1 MATDS
6 NSTMECQNIPL
17 PTSRP
22 SSPELSTPCEQ
33 LIQIHSNI
41 RKFSLLAKGTEDSL
55 RLLSPYMKANDPEV
69 VDLFARLKYYQEQHH
84 DAECEYGTLY
94 CTTPGCTVHGT
105 PPPTP
110 NISQQE
116 FPALPKINSQKRKEN
131 DDGFVSPTR
140 RQTIK
145 KPNLILSPNFT
156 LETDNKFSNLKQQ
169 EIAGTSN
176 DNTTTNDPP
185 PPTNTP
191 KTYLPPPIMLKT
203 SEKTREHMKV
213 ITTAFP
219 NIRSKLSGELIKLY
233 TNTSIDYHKLLN
245 LLDQHQF
252 QYHVITP
259 KDERPIKVV
268 IKGLPCNTDIN
279 DIKSDL
285 TDQGFTDTKVS
296 QLIGRITKQKLPV
309 FMITLPRNIN
319 NAKIFQIKTLSYLS
333 IRVEGYEG
341 TGVTQCYKCNR
352 FNHTSDNCH
361 MIPRCLKCGEAHQ
374 TKDCPIQRVETAY
387 CINCQ
392 TYGHMANYSKC
403 PLFPK
408 PRKGKTT
415 KNNYTTVVD
424 SIVRPNITYAQ
435 ATNNKKSDQYKN
447 TQQMAPRVND
457 APAISSQN
465 QTNRPFNK
473 PPATQELNLIENS
486 PQFAIVQT
494 LQQTMHTLAIL
505 TQQIASLNFNA
516 LAPQKI

>member
-1 MATDS
+1 MAMDS
-6 NSTMECQNIPL
+6 NSNMECQNIPL

-22 SSPELSTPCEQ
+22 STPELSTPCEQ

-84 DAECEYGTLY
+84 NAECEYGTLY

-185 PPTNTP
+185 PSANTP
-191 KTYLPPPIMLKT
+191 RTYLPPPIMLKT
-203 SEKTREHMKV
+203 SAETREHMKV

-233 TNTSIDYHKLLN
+233 TNT
-245 LLDQHQF
+245 
-252 QYHVITP
+252 
-259 KDERPIKVV
+259 
-268 IKGLPCNTDIN
+268 
-279 DIKSDL
+279 
-285 TDQGFTDTKVS
+285 
-296 QLIGRITKQKLPV
+296 
-309 FMITLPRNIN
+309 
-319 NAKIFQIKTLSYLS
+319 
-333 IRVEGYEG
+333 
-341 TGVTQCYKCNR
+341 
-352 FNHTSDNCH
+352 
-361 MIPRCLKCGEAHQ
+361 
-374 TKDCPIQRVETAY
+374 
-387 CINCQ
+387 
-392 TYGHMANYSKC
+392 
-403 PLFPK
+403 FP
-408 PRKGKTT
+408 
-415 KNNYTTVVD
+415 
-424 SIVRPNITYAQ
+424 
-435 ATNNKKSDQYKN
+435 
-447 TQQMAPRVND
+447 
-457 APAISSQN
+457 
-465 QTNRPFNK
+465 
-473 PPATQELNLIENS
+473 
-486 PQFAIVQT
+486 
-494 LQQTMHTLAIL
+494 
-505 TQQIASLNFNA
+505 
-516 LAPQKI
+516 

>member
-1 MATDS
+1 MATDLIS
-6 NSTMECQNIPL
+6 DMECKNIPL

-22 SSPELSTPCEQ
+22 STPEHSTPCEE
-33 LIQIHSNI
+33 LVILHNNI

-55 RLLSPYMKANDPEV
+55 RLLSPYMKADDPEV
-69 VDLFARLKYYQEQHH
+69 VDLFARLKYYQEQHRN
-84 DAECEYGTLY
+84 AE
-94 CTTPGCTVHGT
+94 
-105 PPPTP
+105 
-110 NISQQE
+110 
-116 FPALPKINSQKRKEN
+116 FNSQKRKEN

-145 KPNLILSPNFT
+145 KPNLILSPNFNV
-156 LETDNKFSNLKQQ
+156 ETNNKFSNLNQQ

-185 PPTNTP
+185 PSTNTP

-203 SEKTREHMKV
+203 SEETRETREHMKI
-213 ITTAFP
+213 ITTDFP

-233 TNTSIDYHKLLN
+233 TNTSIDYHKLIN
-245 LLDQHQF
+245 LLNQHRF

-268 IKGLPCNTDIN
+268 IKGLPRNTDIN

-285 TDQGFTDTKVS
+285 VDQGFNETKVS

-309 FMITLPRNIN
+309 FMITLPRNIHN
-319 NAKIFQIKTLSYLS
+319 TKIFQLKTLGYLS

-361 MIPRCLKCGEAHQ
+361 MHPRCLKCGEAHQ
-374 TKDCPIQRVETAY
+374 TKDCSIQRTETAF

-392 TYGHMANYSKC
+392 AYGHMANYSKC

-408 PRKGKTT
+408 PRKGTT
-415 KNNYTTVVD
+415 TRNNYSTVVD
-424 SIVRPNITYAQ
+424 SIVRPNTTYAQ
-435 ATNNKKSDQYKN
+435 AANNKKPDQHKN
-447 TQQMAPRVND
+447 TQQMAPRVKD
-457 APAISSQN
+457 APAISPQN
-465 QTNRPFNK
+465 QTNRSFTK
-473 PPATQELNLIENS
+473 PPTTQEFNLIENS

-516 LAPQKI
+516 LAPHPKKQIDLKKRKN

>member
-6 NSTMECQNIPL
+6 NSNMECQNIPL

-22 SSPELSTPCEQ
+22 STPELSTPCEQ

-55 RLLSPYMKANDPEV
+55 RILSPYMKANDPEV

-84 DAECEYGTLY
+84 NAECEYGTLY

-116 FPALPKINSQKRKEN
+116 FPALPKITSQKRKEN

-145 KPNLILSPNFT
+145 KPNVILSPNFT
-156 LETDNKFSNLKQQ
+156 HETDNKFSNLKQQ

-185 PPTNTP
+185 PSANTP
-191 KTYLPPPIMLKT
+191 RTYLPPPIMLKT
-203 SEKTREHMKV
+203 SAETREHMKV

-219 NIRSKLSGELIKLY
+219 NIRSKLFGELIKLY

-285 TDQGFTDTKVS
+285 TDQGFTDNKVS
-296 QLIGRITKQKLPV
+296 QLIGRITTQKLPV

-319 NAKIFQIKTLSYLS
+319 NAKIFQLKTLSYLS

-352 FNHTSDNCH
+352 FNHTPDNCH

-392 TYGHMANYSKC
+392 AYGHMANYSKC

-408 PRKGKTT
+408 PRKGKTI

-473 PPATQELNLIENS
+473 PPLLKNL
-486 PQFAIVQT
+486 T
-494 LQQTMHTLAIL
+494 
-505 TQQIASLNFNA
+505 
-516 LAPQKI
+516 

>member
-1 MATDS
+1 
-6 NSTMECQNIPL
+6 MECQNIPL
-17 PTSRP
+17 PTSR
-22 SSPELSTPCEQ
+22 SSTPELSTPCEQ

-41 RKFSLLAKGTEDSL
+41 RKFSLLAKGTDY
-55 RLLSPYMKANDPEV
+55 LLAETPLALHEGLANKPMIRTLGYWRV
-69 VDLFARLKYYQEQHH
+69 VDLFARR
-84 DAECEYGTLY
+84 
-94 CTTPGCTVHGT
+94 
-105 PPPTP
+105 
-110 NISQQE
+110 NITRSQSSTGRHPE
-116 FPALPKINSQKRKEN
+116 
-131 DDGFVSPTR
+131 
-140 RQTIK
+140 
-145 KPNLILSPNFT
+145 SPNFT

-185 PPTNTP
+185 PAANTP

-203 SEKTREHMKV
+203 SEETREHMKV

-259 KDERPIKVV
+259 KDEWPIKVV

-319 NAKIFQIKTLSYLS
+319 NAKIFQLKTLSYLS

-374 TKDCPIQRVETAY
+374 TKDCPIQRVETASS
-387 CINCQ
+387 INCQ
-392 TYGHMANYSKC
+392 AYGHMANYSKC

-408 PRKGKTT
+408 PRKGKTI

-473 PPATQELNLIENS
+473 PPATQEFNLIENS
-486 PQFAIVQT
+486 PQFAILQT

-516 LAPQKI
+516 LAPHPKI

>member
-1 MATDS
+1 
-6 NSTMECQNIPL
+6 
-17 PTSRP
+17 
-22 SSPELSTPCEQ
+22 
-33 LIQIHSNI
+33 
-41 RKFSLLAKGTEDSL
+41 
-55 RLLSPYMKANDPEV
+55 MKANDPEV

-84 DAECEYGTLY
+84 NAECEYGTLY

-110 NISQQE
+110 NTSQQE

-156 LETDNKFSNLKQQ
+156 RETDNKFSNLKQQ

-176 DNTTTNDPP
+176 DNNTTNDPP
-185 PPTNTP
+185 PSTNTP
-191 KTYLPPPIMLKT
+191 KTYSPPPIMLKA

-245 LLDQHQF
+245 LLDQHHF
-252 QYHVITP
+252 QYQVITP

-309 FMITLPRNIN
+309 FMITFPRNIN
-319 NAKIFQIKTLSYLS
+319 NAKIFQIKTLSLS
-333 IRVEGYEG
+333 L
-341 TGVTQCYKCNR
+341 
-352 FNHTSDNCH
+352 H
-361 MIPRCLKCGEAHQ
+361 
-374 TKDCPIQRVETAY
+374 
-387 CINCQ
+387 
-392 TYGHMANYSKC
+392 
-403 PLFPK
+403 
-408 PRKGKTT
+408 
-415 KNNYTTVVD
+415 
-424 SIVRPNITYAQ
+424 
-435 ATNNKKSDQYKN
+435 
-447 TQQMAPRVND
+447 
-457 APAISSQN
+457 
-465 QTNRPFNK
+465 
-473 PPATQELNLIENS
+473 
-486 PQFAIVQT
+486 
-494 LQQTMHTLAIL
+494 
-505 TQQIASLNFNA
+505 
-516 LAPQKI
+516 